1 MKHLLAAALAIVFLA
16 SAARAAETAIVQ
28 IVKAFAQAPFY
39 IAEGNGYFAKEGIKV
54 EAGNVR

>member
-16 SAARAAETAIVQ
+16 PAARAAETVTIQ
-28 IVKAFAQAPFY
+28 IVKAPFY
-39 IAEGNGYFAKEGIKV
+39 IAESNGYFAKEGIKV

>member
-16 SAARAAETAIVQ
+16 PAARAAETVTIQ
-28 IVKAFAQAPFY
+28 IVKALAQAPFY